1 MDSGERHSV
10 APVLVLGVGNL
21 IQCDDGVGVHA
32 IQRLM
37 QESCED
43 NPDLQASR
51 GTRQTAFPAE
61 VELFDGGT
69 AGYDLLPV
77 LANRK
82 AVIVIDAV
90 DANRKPG
97 TLFRFTPDDIPPD
110 FTGYDSIHQLGLME
124 TLHMT
129 TLQGNAPERAV
140 IFGIQPGL
148 IDWGDALSEPVAKV
162 VPRVLELVRAEI
174 DDALAALTEDTIV
187 RT

>member
-1 MDSGERHSV
+1 MDSGERQSV

-21 IQCDDGVGVHA
+21 IQRDDGVGVHA
-32 IQRLM
+32 IQQLM
-37 QESCED
+37 QE
-43 NPDLQASR
+43 
-51 GTRQTAFPAE
+51 AFPAE

-77 LANRK
+77 LADRK

-90 DANRKPG
+90 DANREPG
-97 TLFRFTPDDIPPD
+97 TLFRFTPDDVPPD

-140 IFGIQPGL
+140 IFGIQPGV
-148 IDWGDALSEPVAKV
+148 IDWGDELSVPVARV

-174 DDALAALTEDTIV
+174 DDALAALTEQAIA